1 MIKEQFLMMSV
12 VMGLFAQTQ
21 CGIIH
26 VHEPVEGSLKAWKC
40 FMLLWRFCYLK
51 WYANG

>member
-1 MIKEQFLMMSV
+1 LTSWSSEREGGGENLLVKMIKEQFLMMSV

-26 VHEPVEGSLKAWKC
+26 VHEPVEGCWKA
-40 FMLLWRFCYLK
+40 
-51 WYANG
+51 